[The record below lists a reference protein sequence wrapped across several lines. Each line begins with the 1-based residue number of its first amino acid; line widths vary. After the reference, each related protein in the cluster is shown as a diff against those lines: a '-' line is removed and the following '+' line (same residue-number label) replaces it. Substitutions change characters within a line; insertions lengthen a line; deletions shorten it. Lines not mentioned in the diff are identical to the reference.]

1 MTALVCLALAAL
13 SLLVPSQPTTDP
25 WGWIVWGH
33 ELMYGGFTTVL
44 GGAPPWKPLPV
55 LFTTPLSAFG
65 DAAPALWLVVA
76 RAGGL
81 YSLVAGHRLG
91 KRLGAGPAGR
101 APAVGRVLSSDSTR
115 ALAHG
120 YSEPLAIACL
130 LTAVDSHLTGHP
142 RRALA

>member
-1 MTALVCLALAAL
+1 MGALAVRRGARPRLRLPAGAAAGACLAVAAL
-13 SLLVPSQPTTDP
+13 SLLIPSQPTTDP

-44 GGAPPWKPLPV
+44 GGAPSWKPLPV

-81 YSLVAGHRLG
+81 YSLVAAHRLG
-91 KRLGAGPAGR
+91 NRLGG
-101 APAVGRVLSSDSTR
+101 
-115 ALAHG
+115 
-120 YSEPLAIACL
+120 
-130 LTAVDSHLTGHP
+130 
-142 RRALA
+142 